1 MRKIVISCIHKNF
14 PKFCPEAWMMT
25 SLNHSLGALLLV
37 ENPEGIL
44 HGGSNQGQVPF
55 PVVRGDVTRL
65 QDNQK
70 GLERGSYQTRHQQP
84 TPAWFLARD
93 RMVQGKRAEL
103 QEPAPS
109 PGPVLLCRVLW
120 A

>member
-1 MRKIVISCIHKNF
+1 MS
-14 PKFCPEAWMMT
+14 

-44 HGGSNQGQVPF
+44 QRGSNQGQVPF

-84 TPAWFLARD
+84 TLHGSWPGTGWYRESVRSFRSQRRVPALSSFA
-93 RMVQGKRAEL
+93 VC
-103 QEPAPS
+103 S
-109 PGPVLLCRVLW
+109 GPDASRLW
-120 A
+120 ASARSL